1 MLIIHPEAQR
11 RADEEAARKG
21 TAFEEVTRGCDV
33 ICMPTRRFDIGGL
46 DLQITQSW
54 LQAPEPDCTGH
65 AVWSGA
71 ELLARFLSTAT
82 GWDLA
87 TAPVAEAKG
96 PLSAIEVGCR
106 VGCLPGLVCHLRHG
120 LPVTFTDG
128 SEKVLERAAKNVA
141 ANLSRAESAAS
152 AASERNAAASLAEGG
167 SDPSGVAFVPLKW
180 GCAALPSA
188 LLPEGN
194 GPRLILASD
203 VAYVAECQA
212 DLAHCLALALAA
224 HPPRAAAALVCNAER
239 SNSQALWHSVLA
251 ASGKFRVEDLAPAAR
266 ATLGEEAVGRHDLLQ
281 LTLASGR
288 HI

>member
-1 MLIIHPEAQR
+1 M
-11 RADEEAARKG
+11 
-21 TAFEEVTRGCDV
+21 
-33 ICMPTRRFDIGGL
+33 
-46 DLQITQSW
+46 
-54 LQAPEPDCTGH
+54 
-65 AVWSGA
+65 
-71 ELLARFLSTAT
+71 AT
-82 GWDLA
+82 GPL
-87 TAPVAEAKG
+87 AEAKG
-96 PLSAIEVGCR
+96 PLSAIVVGCG

-141 ANLSRAESAAS
+141 ANLSRAC
-152 AASERNAAASLAEGG
+152 AASERNAAASPAEGG

-188 LLPEGN
+188 LLPECD

-203 VAYVAECQA
+203 VAYVAEYQA

-224 HPPRAAAALVCNAER
+224 HPPGAAAALVCNAER
-239 SNSQALWHSVLA
+239 SNTQALWHSVLA

-266 ATLGEEAVGRHDLLQ
+266 AALGEEAVGRHDLLQ
-281 LTLASGR
+281 LTLASGT